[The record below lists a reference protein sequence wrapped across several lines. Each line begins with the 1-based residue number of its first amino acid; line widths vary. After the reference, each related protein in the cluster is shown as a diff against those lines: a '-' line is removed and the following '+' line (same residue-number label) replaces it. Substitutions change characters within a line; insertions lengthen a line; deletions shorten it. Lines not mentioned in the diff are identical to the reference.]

1 MDGWHPFAGWCSEV
15 LAAHAVSA
23 CLLIIIIFGSDKFD
37 NLIRADFRFSIK
49 TEKSTSFPM
58 KDSNFILYRV
68 FLRISY

>member
-15 LAAHAVSA
+15 LAAYGV
-23 CLLIIIIFGSDKFD
+23 CRVFTIIIIFGSDKFD

-58 KDSNFILYRV
+58 KDSNFISYRV
-68 FLRISY
+68 FLRTSY